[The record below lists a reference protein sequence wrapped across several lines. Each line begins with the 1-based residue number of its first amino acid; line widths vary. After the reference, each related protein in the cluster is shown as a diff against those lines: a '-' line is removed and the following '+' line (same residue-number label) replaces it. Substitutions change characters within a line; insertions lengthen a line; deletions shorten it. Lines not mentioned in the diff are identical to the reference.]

1 MPLLLEHSSQ
11 LSRNS
16 ARTDLQRCS
25 VLLFAV
31 PTAQA
36 TPIETAC
43 KSYLEVLLGDFD
55 SKLLV
60 VNYKDRLQPQ
70 ERGNADPK
78 ALEEQLFQPAASFWC
93 ARSKSGNTLAYL
105 VVT

>member
-60 VNYKDRLQPQ
+60 VNYKDRLQPT
-70 ERGNADPK
+70 RK
-78 ALEEQLFQPAASFWC
+78 RKR
-93 ARSKSGNTLAYL
+93 RSKSARRATFPTSG
-105 VVT
+105 